1 MSESSN
7 HKKELRKLRILRT
20 TRWFLSAIGLVI
32 IAVGIYFAI
41 DLFLN
46 FKSNEVT
53 NDAQVEQYVSPINV
67 KVPGYIHKIYFTEH
81 QFVIKGDT
89 LLVID
94 DREYQI
100 RLKEAEASL
109 QDAMAG
115 SQVIDASVNT
125 SKSNIIVF
133 DSNIEE
139 TEARL
144 RKLETDY
151 TRYQNLLSRNATTPI
166 QVEQIKTDLDATTA
180 RLNALKQQ
188 KRTAESSS
196 DEVQKRR
203 GNSEASI
210 LRASAALDMAKL
222 NLSYTVI
229 TAPCDGFLG
238 RRALKEGQL
247 VNAGQNMTYIIP
259 NTQKWIVANFK
270 ETQVKNLYIGQEVII
285 MIDAF
290 DKKEFKGK
298 VTEISN
304 ATGAKYSLVPAD
316 NSTGNFVKIQQRI
329 PIRIEFEN
337 LSSEDNMKL
346 AAGMMAVVNAKVKK

>member
-1 MSESSN
+1 MLVPSN
-7 HKKELRKLRILRT
+7 HKKKLRKLRLLRST
-20 TRWFLSAIGLVI
+20 GWFMSAMGLIIIVI
-32 IAVGIYFAI
+32 GIYFAI

-53 NDAQVEQYVSPINV
+53 NDAQVEQYVSPINI
-67 KVPGYIHKIYFTEH
+67 KVPGYIHKIHFTEH
-81 QFVIKGDT
+81 QFVNKGDT
-89 LLVID
+89 LLVVD

-109 QDAMAG
+109 QDAIAS
-115 SQVIDASVNT
+115 SQVIDASINT

-139 TEARL
+139 TETRL
-144 RKLETDY
+144 RKLKTDY
-151 TRYQNLLSRNATTPI
+151 TRYQNLLARNATTAI

-180 RLNALKQQ
+180 RLNAMKQQ

-196 DEVQKRR
+196 EEIRKKR
-203 GNSEASI
+203 GNSKAAI

-222 NLSYTVI
+222 NLAYTII

-238 RRALKEGQL
+238 RRALEEGQL
-247 VNAGQNMTYIIP
+247 VNAGQNITYIIP

-270 ETQVKNLYIGQEVII
+270 ETQIKNIYIGQDVTIT
-285 MIDAF
+285 IDAF
-290 DKKEFKGK
+290 NNKKFKGK

-329 PIRIEFEN
+329 PVRIELEH

-346 AAGMMAVVNAKVKK
+346 AAGMMAIVNAKIKK